1 MSQKL
6 VKTAAMVATLVLGA
20 AASVPTAALATTQ
33 PLQRRMTTPEEAT
46 DYALQRLRLDR
57 VSSVDIESV
66 EVFPEGVAEVHGTL
80 TMKPDRTED
89 EGRTVPFVL
98 MFGGGAEVAGHP
110 QSSPLNHDPKLISK
124 RNVLFPESARERGAS
139 GVVQLQAL
147 VRRDGS
153 TLVLQAMR
161 SVPHGCTDAAI
172 DAAEEWRWAPRIVLG
187 REVDAIGILSLEC
200 SP

>member
-89 EGRTVPFVL
+89 GGCPGR
-98 MFGGGAEVAGHP
+98 
-110 QSSPLNHDPKLISK
+110 
-124 RNVLFPESARERGAS
+124 
-139 GVVQLQAL
+139 
-147 VRRDGS
+147 
-153 TLVLQAMR
+153 
-161 SVPHGCTDAAI
+161 C
-172 DAAEEWRWAPRIVLG
+172 
-187 REVDAIGILSLEC
+187 
-200 SP
+200 